1 MNPVFFLFLRRMRTP
16 LLLLI
21 VVYTISIGGLVLMPG
36 IDADGEPWR
45 FDFFHAFYFITYTAS
60 TIGFGEVP
68 YPFTPAQRM
77 WTTMSIYLT
86 VLGWLYAIGTILAL
100 LQDPAFRRAIAEQRF
115 GRAVAR
121 LREPFYLV
129 CGFGETGEM
138 ITRMLLRHKLRVVAI
153 DRDSDRVAALDL
165 MAWGVD
171 VPALAA
177 DFRDPT
183 RLLLAGL
190 RHPRCR
196 GVVPLSRDDEANVE
210 AALAARLLNPKLQI
224 VCRAQSESAR
234 AKLPSFT
241 ADEIVDPFEIFGTQ
255 LALALNK
262 PSAHALHKALGSLPG
277 QPLPAR
283 HAPPRGLWLICG
295 YGRFGSTVARHLQA
309 EGITTRIIEPKAGIA
324 PPEAI
329 VGAGTSQEALVAAG
343 CREAAGLIAGTDT
356 DTSNLAIAMTARTT
370 NERIFIVA
378 RENRDKNHP
387 LFIAAPVDLIVET
400 SRLLVNRIFAE
411 LTNPLLRRFLEYVC
425 TQSEAWSAALYE
437 RVRADC
443 DGRTPDTWEVRLDA
457 DDAPAVVEAL
467 AAGRRIALGHLL
479 REPRTRD
486 ARLPVLPLA
495 LLRAGALDCLPDEN
509 TTLARGDRLLFCGPL
524 GTAAEMEWA
533 LGAANVLEYVESG
546 AEFPDAFV
554 FRWLAARARRG
565 RQHDERV

>member
-21 VVYTISIGGLVLMPG
+21 VVYTIAIGGLVLVPG
-36 IDADGEPWR
+36 VDADGRPWR

-68 YPFTPAQRM
+68 YAFTPAQRM
-77 WTTMSIYLT
+77 WTTVSIYLT
-86 VLGWLYAIGTILAL
+86 VIGWLYAFGSILAL

-121 LREPFYLV
+121 LSEPFYLV

-138 ITRMLLRHKLRVVAI
+138 ITRMLMRQKLRVVAI
-153 DRDSDRVAALDL
+153 DRDPDRVAALEL
-165 MAWGVD
+165 MEWGVD
-171 VPALAA
+171 LPALAA
-177 DFRDPT
+177 DFRDPN

-224 VCRAQSESAR
+224 VCRAQSDAAR

-241 ADEIVDPFEIFGTQ
+241 EDEIVDPFEIFATQ

-262 PSAHALHKALGSLPG
+262 PSAHALHEALGSLPG
-277 QPLPAR
+277 QLLPAR
-283 HAPPRGLWLICG
+283 HEPPRGLWLICG
-295 YGRFGSTVARHLQA
+295 YGRFGATVARHLQA
-309 EGITTRIIEPKAGIA
+309 EGITTRIIEPAASVA
-324 PPEAI
+324 PPDAI
-329 VGAGTSQEALVAAG
+329 IGAGTSREALVAAG
-343 CREAAGLIAGTDT
+343 CREAVGLIAGTDI
-356 DTSNLAIAMTARTT
+356 DTSNLAIAMTARTI

-387 LFIAAPVDLIVET
+387 LFITAPVDLIVET
-400 SRLLVNRIFAE
+400 SRLLVNRIFAD
-411 LTNPLLRRFLEYVC
+411 LTNPLLRRFLEHVC
-425 TQSEAWSAALYE
+425 MQSEAWSDALYE

-443 DGRTPDTWEVRLDA
+443 DGRTPDTWEVRLEQ
-457 DDAPAVVEAL
+457 DDAPAVVDAL
-467 AAGRRIALGHLL
+467 AAGRRIELDHLL
-479 REPRTRD
+479 REPR
-486 ARLPVLPLA
+486 ARNERQPVLPLA
-495 LLRAGALDCLPDEN
+495 LLREGTLTCLPDEHSA
-509 TTLARGDRLLFCGPL
+509 LVIGDRLLFCGPL
-524 GTAAEMEWA
+524 GTASTMEWV

-546 AEFPDAFV
+546 AEFPDAHV
-554 FRWLAARARRG
+554 FRWLAKKRLG
-565 RQHDERV
+565 